1 MNQIKVSIILLLLLC
16 FNFSFAQKSDIYT
29 NPLKNYK
36 KAVNLYHNADYAA
49 AQFIFNKLSNSVD
62 KTSEIKANIE
72 YYKAFSAI
80 KLNQYGAEGDM
91 DFFVEQYPTSL
102 KTLTAYLEVGNYYF
116 KKAQYYKALKWFNK
130 VKNSNLTYAEQET
143 LQFNKGYALLSIKQY
158 KLAKTYFNKLL
169 NSKTYAD
176 KAKYYYGY
184 LAYADND
191 YKSADKYLSQVSGKK
206 SYAKNISYYLADINF
221 KMGRFDKAIKIAKD
235 LQNKVSP
242 AMIPILSKIIGES
255 YFNLKKYEESIPYL
269 LKYKGKNGKWNNVDY
284 YQLGYAYYKQ
294 KNYKKAISWF
304 NKIVN
309 GNDAVAQNASY
320 HLADCYL
327 KTGNKTAALNAFRKA
342 GKMKFDA
349 KIKEQSFYNYAKLG
363 YEIGNPYNN
372 VAQVFIN
379 YLKTYPNS
387 KASIEINKL
396 LVDAFMQS
404 KDYKG
409 AINYYKNS
417 KDLPQ
422 IKTYQKAAYYYGI
435 QLFLDKNYKAAINI
449 FNKAVAVKLSNNLHN
464 LSQYWRGESYYRLS
478 NYNKALSDFN
488 AVINKN
494 IHDLN
499 YNLAY
504 TYFKLKDYK
513 NAMVHFKSYIN
524 NNNKDKERINDSY
537 LRLGDSY
544 FALSNYEKAITAY
557 KNEITNSD
565 LNNDYALF
573 KIAKSYG
580 LLKDNLNKIAV
591 LKRII
596 NQNNNS
602 RLYDDALFELGNI
615 YLKLNK
621 NSLALD
627 VYNKLINNV
636 TRSPFRAKA
645 LLKEGLIYNNQNNSE
660 QALIIY
666 KRLAKDFNTAPEAR
680 QAVKNAKE
688 IYSDL
693 GQIDKYEVWIKSLNF
708 VTETDEALDKA
719 MYNSAEKFYLQSNFI
734 KATLAFN
741 KYLKRFPKGAYAL
754 QANFYMALSYIN
766 INQSQK
772 AIKPFQFVVNKPDN
786 NFTEQALQK
795 LALLF
800 LEESNWNSAMPLLSR
815 LEKLTQ
821 NKQNKLFA
829 QSNLMKSYFANNNFN
844 MAIKYADKV
853 LIYPNLKANVKSDAH
868 VIIARAA
875 FKTNNLAK
883 AEKAYNEVEKFA
895 SGKLKAEAIYYNA
908 FFKFKNKQY
917 KASNKVIQNL
927 ASNYAAYRY
936 FGAKGLLIMA
946 QNFYGLKDAYQA
958 TYILE
963 SVVKNFTD
971 YPDIITRAKALLK
984 EIKSKEAQ
992 TNTSV
997 KQ

>member
-1 MNQIKVSIILLLLLC
+1 MNQIKVTTILLLLFC
-16 FNFSFAQKSDIYT
+16 SNFSFAQKSEIYT
-29 NPLKNYK
+29 NPLKNYN
-36 KAVNLYHNADYAA
+36 KAVALYNNADYAA
-49 AQFIFNKLSNSVD
+49 AQFIFSKLSNNVD
-62 KTSEIKANIE
+62 KSSEIKANIE
-72 YYKAFSAI
+72 FYKAFSAI
-80 KLNQYGAEGDM
+80 KLNQNGAEGDM
-91 DFFVEQYPTSL
+91 NFFIEQYPTSL

-116 KKAQYYKALKWFNK
+116 KKAKYYKALKWYNK
-130 VKNSNLTYAEQET
+130 VKISNLTYAEQET
-143 LQFNKGYALLSIKQY
+143 LQFNRGYALLSIKKY

-169 NSKTYAD
+169 NSKKYAD

-191 YKSADKYLSQVSGKK
+191 YKNADKYLSQVSNKK
-206 SYAKNISYYLADINF
+206 SYANNISYYLADINF
-221 KMGRFDKAIKIAKD
+221 KMGRFDKAIKIAID

-255 YFNLKKYEESIPYL
+255 YFNLKKYKESIPYL
-269 LKYKGKNGKWNNVDY
+269 LKYKGKNGKWNNTDY

-294 KNYKKAISWF
+294 NDYQKAISWF

-327 KTGNKTAALNAFRKA
+327 KTDNKTAALNAFRKA
-342 GKMKFDA
+342 SKMNFDA

-379 YLKTYPNS
+379 YLKTYPNN
-387 KASIEINKL
+387 KASAEINEL
-396 LVDAFMQS
+396 LINVFMRS

-409 AINYYKNS
+409 AINYYKNA
-417 KDLPQ
+417 KDLTQ
-422 IKTYQKAAYYYGI
+422 VKTYQKAAYFYGV
-435 QLFLDKNYKAAINI
+435 QLFLDANYRAAINI
-449 FNKAVAVKLSNNLHN
+449 FSKAADVKLNNKIHN
-464 LSQYWRGESYYRLS
+464 LSLFWRGESYYRLS
-478 NYNKALSDFN
+478 NYNKALTDFST
-488 AVINKN
+488 VKN
-494 IHDLN
+494 QNIDGLN
-499 YNLAY
+499 YNLGY
-504 TYFKLKDYK
+504 TYFKLKDYQGAMMHFRGFINK
-513 NAMVHFKSYIN
+513 NLT
-524 NNNKDKERINDSY
+524 DKKRISDSY

-544 FALSNYEKAITAY
+544 FALSNYTEAIRAFKKTIL
-557 KNEITNSD
+557 KNPVNIS
-565 LNNDYALF
+565 YARYQT
-573 KIAKSYG
+573 AKSYG
-580 LLKDNLNKIAV
+580 LLKDNSNKIRV
-591 LKRII
+591 LKKLIS
-596 NQNNNS
+596 QNINS
-602 RLYDDALFELGNI
+602 RLYDDALFELGNT
-615 YLKLNK
+615 YLKLNQ
-621 NSLALD
+621 NSLALNT
-627 VYNKLINNV
+627 YNKLINNV

-645 LLKEGLIYNNQNNSE
+645 LLKEGLIYNNQNNPDK
-660 QALIIY
+660 ALEIY

-693 GQIDKYEVWIKSLNF
+693 GQIDKYEAWIKNLSF

-741 KYLKRFPKGAYAL
+741 KYLKRFKKGAYIL
-754 QANFYMALSYIN
+754 QANFYSALSYIN

-772 AIKPFQFVVNKPDN
+772 AIKLFQFVINQPDN

-800 LEESNWNSAMPLLSR
+800 LEESNWNNAMPLLIR

-821 NKQNKLFA
+821 NSQNKLFA
-829 QSNLMKSYFANNNFN
+829 QSNLMKAYFANNNYKL
-844 MAIKYADKV
+844 AINYADKV
-853 LIYPNLKANVKSDAH
+853 LSYPNLKSNIKSDAH
-868 VIIARAA
+868 LIIARSA
-875 FKTNNLAK
+875 FKTDNLVK
-883 AEKAYNEVEKFA
+883 AEKAYKEVKKYA
-895 SGKLKAEAIYYNA
+895 SGKLKAEAIYYEA

-963 SVVKNFTD
+963 SVLKNFTD
-971 YPDIITRAKALLK
+971 FPDVITQAKRLLK
-984 EIKSKEAQ
+984 DIKSKEAQ